1 MAGRVGASGTRRV
14 ARPPFARRL
23 RRHRGVEA
31 GRPRR
36 LVPAER
42 KRREHTCRTRPAGA
56 RRRRPASGSL
66 AFPASR
72 GARVLRHRCRD
83 AGRLGGPRVPPRPEQ
98 RRLRPLARRRA
109 PTLAPPVPAPGRWA
123 ERPCGGERCRLRQ
136 HRHERLRALRTH
148 GGRAMA
154 EPADAAGEPGHDRA
168 ARRQRPRLH
177 ELDRSIPR
185 RPGHALRPGHEDR
198 SGALE
203 VRHDRRSLALPAR
216 GLGRRCLASAVGGCE
231 GARLLGNRQSVSLG
245 RVARQAERR
254 DVPGA
259 RPAHRLAPRPRRQ
272 NRRAALERPGHAPRR
287 ARLRLPTPAAADC
300 GRGRRCGQGWPRDCL
315 GPRDPCASLGDGGR
329 RPPKRPRTVA
339 DNTGDGL
346 SGTAWRRGD
355 ADGLGSRQSVRARCQ
370 PLLSRER
377 PRKQRSG
384 VLLGPITRRGTG
396 ELVALEA
403 SSGRRLW
410 TRRFGSPNFG
420 CATVAGG
427 VVYTATYDGRI
438 YGLST
443 EDGAIVAR
451 GRMRAGINACPAV
464 AGSTLLIGAGADH
477 PGFPAPVFE
486 LVAYRIPGR

>member
-36 LVPAER
+36 MVPAER

-72 GARVLRHRCRD
+72 GARVLRHRCRN

-203 VRHDRRSLALPAR
+203 VRHDRRSVALPAR

-231 GARLLGNRQSVSLG
+231 GARLLGHRQSVSLG
-245 RVARQAERR
+245 RVARAGRTEGCTRGLCGTPTR
-254 DVPGA
+254 SSSSTAGPASCSGATRSRPTTSATTTSNSRLCSLADV
-259 RPAHRLAPRPRRQ
+259 
-272 NRRAALERPGHAPRR
+272 
-287 ARLRLPTPAAADC
+287 
-300 GRGRRCGQGWPRDCL
+300 
-315 GPRDPCASLGDGGR
+315 
-329 RPPKRPRTVA
+329 
-339 DNTGDGL
+339 
-346 SGTAWRRGD
+346 
-355 ADGLGSRQSVRARCQ
+355 
-370 PLLSRER
+370 
-377 PRKQRSG
+377 
-384 VLLGPITRRGTG
+384 
-396 ELVALEA
+396 
-403 SSGRRLW
+403 
-410 TRRFGSPNFG
+410 
-420 CATVAGG
+420 
-427 VVYTATYDGRI
+427 
-438 YGLST
+438 
-443 EDGAIVAR
+443 
-451 GRMRAGINACPAV
+451 AV
-464 AGSTLLIGAGADH
+464 GAGKA
-477 PGFPAPVFE
+477 
-486 LVAYRIPGR
+486 GRVIAWDRATA